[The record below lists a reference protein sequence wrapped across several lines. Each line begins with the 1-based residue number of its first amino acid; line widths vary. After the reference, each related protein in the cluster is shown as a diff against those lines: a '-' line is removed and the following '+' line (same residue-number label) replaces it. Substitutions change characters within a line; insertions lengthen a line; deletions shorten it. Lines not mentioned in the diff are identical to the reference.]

1 MLVEATK
8 ENGTTEVWLGTHRN
22 TTIADHVSEGE
33 WESNWIFSSADAVD
47 SPYLTGSRLRC
58 DQT

>member
-33 WESNWIFSSADAVD
+33 SKSTRALSSAVD
-47 SPYLTGSRLRC
+47 TPHLTGSRLRC

>member
-1 MLVEATK
+1 MCAHGISIMLVEATK

-33 WESNWIFSSADAVD
+33 SKSNRAMSSAFDI
-47 SPYLTGSRLRC
+47 P
-58 DQT
+58 